1 MKKSVFLIPF
11 LSLAMMACAQTPQT
25 PTEPMAETSI
35 DYECE
40 YTKEDSA
47 LVVRLLK
54 EAKTKRGTE
63 NRMMYFGKKFL
74 GLPYVGHTLE
84 LGDKEHLIVNLREL
98 DCTTYVETV

>member
-25 PTEPMAETSI
+25 PTEPMAETCI

-47 LVVRLLK
+47 LVVRLLEGGEDETGYGK
-54 EAKTKRGTE
+54 PYDVFREEVLGTALRGAHP
-63 NRMMYFGKKFL
+63 GA
-74 GLPYVGHTLE
+74 G
-84 LGDKEHLIVNLREL
+84 
-98 DCTTYVETV
+98 